1 MKKTYYITTPIYY
14 PSGNWHIGHCYTT
27 VICDALA
34 RWHKMLGQDVFFLT
48 GTDEH
53 GQKIEKKARALGK
66 SPIEL
71 VDPLVADLKEIWKLL
86 DVSYDR
92 FIRTTDSE
100 HVACVQRIFEELY
113 RRGEIYKAEYEG
125 WYCTPCEAFWTESQL
140 KDGKCPDCGR
150 PVQKEREE
158 SYFFRLSKYADRILK
173 LYEENPE
180 FLQPKSRMNEMV
192 NNFLKAGLQDLCISR
207 TSLKWGIPVTFDEKH
222 VVYVWVDALAN
233 YVSALGYLGE
243 DPSLFE
249 KFWPADL
256 HMVGKEIV
264 RFHAIIWPALLMALG
279 LPVPKQVYGH
289 GWLLIGGDKLSKSK
303 GDLVKAELTDP
314 HQLASRYGSDAVR
327 YFLLREI
334 PFGSDGVYTNE
345 SLLNRINSDLAND
358 LGNLV
363 SRTTAMIVQ
372 YFGGILPAPGERE
385 GTDEELIA
393 LAEGL
398 YDRANAAMEALNA
411 PDALAEIFRLVQRA
425 NKYIDE
431 NAPWILAKDESRRG
445 RLGTV
450 LYHLS
455 ECIRIAAIL
464 LKPFLTKAADV
475 ILASYLLDGKKIES
489 FETAKRF
496 GVLAAG
502 TRVEKLPPIFPR
514 IDLKKEIAEIG
525 KLVAAAKREETK
537 MTEEKEERKAE
548 IAIDDFSK
556 IDLRVALVT
565 ACEKVEKT
573 DKLLKLTVK
582 LGEEMRTVVSGI
594 AKFYTPE
601 EMVGKRVVMIANLKP
616 AKLRGI
622 ESRGMILCA
631 EDAEGNLS
639 LVSPEKAGFADGSGI
654 F

>member
-92 FIRTTDSE
+92 FIRTTDPE

-279 LPVPKQVYGH
+279 LSVPKQVYGH

-475 ILASYLLDGKKIES
+475 ILASYSLDGKKIES

-582 LGEEMRTVVSGI
+582 LGEETRSVVSGI

>member
-1 MKKTYYITTPIYY
+1 
-14 PSGNWHIGHCYTT
+14 
-27 VICDALA
+27 
-34 RWHKMLGQDVFFLT
+34 MLGQDVFFLT

-475 ILASYLLDGKKIES
+475 ILASYSLDGKKIES